1 MGILKFNFH
10 LSSTNKKLKNSNKVI
25 LKQNKIAKWAKENK
39 VAIEEYNERI
49 RKHGGFSD
57 SFRSF

>member
-49 RKHGGFSD
+49 RKHGVFSD

>member
-39 VAIEEYNERI
+39 AAIEEYNERI
-49 RKHGGFSD
+49 RKHGVFSD